1 MNSIYAFGGA
11 WVAAVVVGLMLGFG
25 SVEIFIVGAIFSSIV
40 ALVIGGRGEVR
51 RFETSASPQQ
61 VVNSAVTILGT
72 NKRWAV
78 TLAGESNASFSFH
91 RPPSKII
98 AFFLL
103 MMFIV
108 PGIVYL
114 ALAGKRESFTVTATP
129 GGTAT
134 TMVQATS
141 NGGRGKSAGRELE
154 RQIAQVAVRHQV
166 DITEA
171 STVES
176 ASPVS

>member
-98 AFFLL
+98 ALL
-103 MMFIV
+103 CMRR
-108 PGIVYL
+108 L
-114 ALAGKRESFTVTATP
+114 RRA
-129 GGTAT
+129 
-134 TMVQATS
+134 
-141 NGGRGKSAGRELE
+141 KSDR
-154 RQIAQVAVRHQV
+154 
-166 DITEA
+166 
-171 STVES
+171 
-176 ASPVS
+176 